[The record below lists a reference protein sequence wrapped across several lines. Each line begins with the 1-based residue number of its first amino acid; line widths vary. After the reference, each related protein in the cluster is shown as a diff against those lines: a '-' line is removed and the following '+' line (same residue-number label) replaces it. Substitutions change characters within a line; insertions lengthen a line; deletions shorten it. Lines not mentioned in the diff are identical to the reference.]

1 MKLKHSL
8 TMKPSFVYLA
18 LFLFSTSIFSISCT
32 NGTEKE
38 SANIASEMMA
48 DSSSIIP
55 DNSNLTKNEALK
67 NKKFIRTAESKF
79 RVKDV
84 KQTSQRIHDLTN
96 KYGGYV
102 SSMSLRSEPSVSKK
116 IQISADSLVE
126 VEEFIVRND
135 LTIRVPNQQLDSL
148 LRDIFQMVDYWDNCE
163 LKTDDASLLLLA
175 NSMKAKRLES
185 FSDRNKANIDKK
197 KGNITIAS
205 EAEKEVLNHENQADN
220 YKVDQQSIE
229 DRVNFSVVNLQIY
242 QAESIQKTA
251 IPDIKNIEPYR
262 PNIFLQVGDSLK
274 DGWLVLEDLLVFLM
288 KFWPL
293 WIVGGVVYY
302 FVRRKT
308 LKVS

>member
-1 MKLKHSL
+1 MKS
-8 TMKPSFVYLA
+8 SFVYLA
-18 LFLFSTSIFSISCT
+18 LSFLTASVSFISCT
-32 NGTEKE
+32 NGSRAKEADAE
-38 SANIASEMMA
+38 SAFNSV
-48 DSSSIIP
+48 DTTSIIP
-55 DNSNLTKNEALK
+55 DNSNLTKNEVLK

-84 KQTSQRIHDLTN
+84 KQTTQRIHDLTN

-102 SSMSLRSEPSVSKK
+102 SSMSLRSEPSASKK
-116 IQISADSLVE
+116 IQISADSLIE

-148 LRDIFQMVDYWDNCE
+148 LRGVFKMVDYWDNCE
-163 LKTDDASLLLLA
+163 LRTDDASLLLLG
-175 NSMKAKRLES
+175 NSLKIKRLES
-185 FSDRNKANIDKK
+185 FSDRDKTNIDKK

-205 EAEKEVLNHENQADN
+205 EAEKEVLTYENQADN

-251 IPDIKNIEPYR
+251 IPNIKNIEPYR

-274 DGWLVLEDLLVFLM
+274 DGWLVLEDVLVFLM

-293 WIVGGVVYY
+293 WAVGGVVYY

-308 LKVS
+308 VKIS

>member
-1 MKLKHSL
+1 
-8 TMKPSFVYLA
+8 MKPSFVYIA

-84 KQTSQRIHDLTN
+84 KQTTQRIHDLTN

-102 SSMSLRSEPSVSKK
+102 SSMSLKSEPTKSKK
-116 IQISADSLVE
+116 VQISADSLAKVE
-126 VEEFIVRND
+126 RFIVCNE

-205 EAEKEVLNHENQADN
+205 EAEKEVLNYENQADN

-251 IPDIKNIEPYR
+251 IPDIKNIEPYH

-293 WIVGGVVYY
+293 WTVGGVVYY

>member
-8 TMKPSFVYLA
+8 TMKPSFVYPA

-32 NGTEKE
+32 NGVEKE
-38 SANIASEMMA
+38 SANIASEMTA
-48 DSSSIIP
+48 DSTSIIP
-55 DNSNLTKNEALK
+55 DNSNLAKNEALK

-84 KQTSQRIHDLTN
+84 KQTTQRIHDLTN

-102 SSMSLRSEPSVSKK
+102 SSMSLKSEPSVNKK

-126 VEEFIVRND
+126 VEEFIVRNE

-148 LRDIFQMVDYWDNCE
+148 LREVFKMVDYWDNCE
-163 LKTDDASLLLLA
+163 LKTDDASLQLLG
-175 NSMKAKRLES
+175 NSLKIKRLES
-185 FSDRNKANIDKK
+185 FSGRNKTNIDMK
-197 KGNITIAS
+197 KGNIMIAS
-205 EAEKEVLNHENQADN
+205 EAEKDGLAHENQADN

-242 QAESIQKTA
+242 QAESIQMTV

-262 PNIFLQVGDSLK
+262 PNIFFER
-274 DGWLVLEDLLVFLM
+274 WLVSF
-288 KFWPL
+288 
-293 WIVGGVVYY
+293 
-302 FVRRKT
+302 
-308 LKVS
+308 

>member
-1 MKLKHSL
+1 M
-8 TMKPSFVYLA
+8 T
-18 LFLFSTSIFSISCT
+18 
-32 NGTEKE
+32 
-38 SANIASEMMA
+38 A
-48 DSSSIIP
+48 DSTSIIP
-55 DNSNLTKNEALK
+55 DNSNFTKNEALK
-67 NKKFIRTAESKF
+67 NKKNIRTAESKF

-84 KQTSQRIHDLTN
+84 KQTTQRIHDLTN

-126 VEEFIVRND
+126 VEEFIVRNE

-148 LRDIFQMVDYWDNCE
+148 LREVFKMVDYWDNCE
-163 LKTDDASLLLLA
+163 LKTDDASLLLLS
-175 NSMKAKRLES
+175 NSLKIKRLES
-185 FSDRNKANIDKK
+185 FSNRNKVNIDKK

-205 EAEKEVLNHENQADN
+205 EAEKDVLIHENQADN

-229 DRVNFSVVNLQIY
+229 DRVNFSVVNFQIY

-251 IPDIKNIEPYR
+251 IPDIKNIEPDR

-274 DGWLVLEDLLVFLM
+274 DGWFVLENLLVFLV

-293 WIVGGVVYY
+293 WVVGGAVYY

>member
-1 MKLKHSL
+1 
-8 TMKPSFVYLA
+8 MKPSFVYPVLVLLSA
-18 LFLFSTSIFSISCT
+18 SIFSISCT

-38 SANIASEMMA
+38 SANIALEMIA
-48 DSSSIIP
+48 DSTSIIP
-55 DNSNLTKNEALK
+55 NNSNLTKNEALK

-79 RVKDV
+79 RVKEV
-84 KQTSQRIHDLTN
+84 KQTTQRIHDLTN

-126 VEEFIVRND
+126 VEEFIVRNE

-148 LRDIFQMVDYWDNCE
+148 LREVFKMVDYWDNCE
-163 LKTDDASLLLLA
+163 LKTDDASLLILG
-175 NSMKAKRLES
+175 NSLKIKRLES

-205 EAEKEVLNHENQADN
+205 EAEKDGLAHDNQADN
-220 YKVDQQSIE
+220 YKIDQQSIE

-274 DGWLVLEDLLVFLM
+274 DGWLVFENLLVFLV

-293 WIVGGVVYY
+293 WVIGGVVYY

>member
-1 MKLKHSL
+1 
-8 TMKPSFVYLA
+8 MKPSFVYAA

-32 NGTEKE
+32 NGVEKE
-38 SANIASEMMA
+38 SAKIASEMMA
-48 DSSSIIP
+48 DSTSIIP
-55 DNSNLTKNEALK
+55 DNSNLTKSEALK

-84 KQTSQRIHDLTN
+84 KQTTQRIHDLTN

-102 SSMSLRSEPSVSKK
+102 SNMSLRSEPSVSKK

-126 VEEFIVRND
+126 VEEFIVRNE
-135 LTIRVPNQQLDSL
+135 LMIRIPNQQLDSL
-148 LRDIFQMVDYWDNCE
+148 LREVFKMVDYWDNCE
-163 LKTDDASLLLLA
+163 LKTDDASLQLLG
-175 NSMKAKRLES
+175 NSLKIKRLES

-205 EAEKEVLNHENQADN
+205 EAEKDGLAHENQADN
-220 YKVDQQSIE
+220 YKIDQQSIE

-251 IPDIKNIEPYR
+251 IPDIKSIEPYR
-262 PNIFLQVGDSLK
+262 PNIFLQIGNSLK
-274 DGWLVLEDLLVFLM
+274 DGWLVLENLLVFLV

-293 WIVGGVVYY
+293 WVVGGAVYC
-302 FVRRKT
+302 FVKRKT

>member
-1 MKLKHSL
+1 
-8 TMKPSFVYLA
+8 MKPSFVFPA

-32 NGTEKE
+32 NGAKNEN
-38 SANIASEMMA
+38 ADAVSELKATA
-48 DSSSIIP
+48 DTSSIIP
-55 DNSNLTKNEALK
+55 DNSNLTKNEVLK

-84 KQTSQRIHDLTN
+84 KQTTQRIHDLTN

-116 IQISADSLVE
+116 IQISADSLIE

-148 LRDIFQMVDYWDNCE
+148 LREVFKMVDYWDNCE
-163 LKTDDASLLLLA
+163 LKTDDASLLLLG
-175 NSMKAKRLES
+175 NSLKIKRLES
-185 FSDRNKANIDKK
+185 FSDRDKTNIDKK
-197 KGNITIAS
+197 KGNIMIAS
-205 EAEKEVLNHENQADN
+205 EAEKEVLTHENQADN

-229 DRVNFSVVNLQIY
+229 DRVNFSVVTLQIY
-242 QAESIQKTA
+242 QAESIQKTT
-251 IPDIKNIEPYR
+251 IPNIKNIEPYR

-274 DGWLVLEDLLVFLM
+274 DGWLVLEDLLMFLV

-293 WIVGGVVYY
+293 WVVGGVVYY

-308 LKVS
+308 VKVL

>member
-1 MKLKHSL
+1 
-8 TMKPSFVYLA
+8 MKPSFVYPV
-18 LFLFSTSIFSISCT
+18 LFLFSASIFSISCS
-32 NGTEKE
+32 NGAEKE
-38 SANIASEMMA
+38 SANIALEMTA
-48 DSSSIIP
+48 DSTSIIP

-84 KQTSQRIHDLTN
+84 KQTTQRIHDLTN

-102 SSMSLRSEPSVSKK
+102 SSMSLRSEPSISKQ

-126 VEEFIVRND
+126 VEEFVVRNE
-135 LTIRVPNQQLDSL
+135 LTIRIPNQQLDSL
-148 LRDIFQMVDYWDNCE
+148 LRDVFKMVDYWDNCE
-163 LKTDDASLLLLA
+163 LRTDDASLLLLG
-175 NSMKAKRLES
+175 NSLKIKRLEN
-185 FSDRNKANIDKK
+185 FSDRNKTNIDKK

-205 EAEKEVLNHENQADN
+205 EAEKDVLNHENQADN
-220 YKVDQQSIE
+220 YKIDQQSIE
-229 DRVNFSVVNLQIY
+229 DRVNFSIVTLQIY
-242 QAESIQKTA
+242 QSESIQKTA

-274 DGWLVLEDLLVFLM
+274 DGWLVFENLLVFLV

-293 WIVGGVVYY
+293 WVVGGVVYY